1 VQGGG
6 ADQTPVEPR
15 PQGASTGWLR
25 ATQRRAVNVSLAPR
39 RFFDLV
45 RWFAVERLERAE
57 GPLLG
62 RNIACPA
69 QLPLIPATSTYL
81 YPLNQRLNLL
91 SLQLA
96 ALDILTS
103 PVCLPPGSAG
113 FDRDRLDQRQSRQ
126 PSFEQARP

>member
-1 VQGGG
+1 VQRGA
-6 ADQTPVEPR
+6 ADQTPVEPP

-39 RFFDLV
+39 RFDLV
-45 RWFAVERLERAE
+45 RWFAVERLQRAE
-57 GPLLG
+57 RSLLG

-69 QLPLIPATSTYL
+69 RPPLIPATSTDL

-96 ALDILTS
+96 ALGILTS
-103 PVCLPPGSAG
+103 PVCFAPWIS
-113 FDRDRLDQRQSRQ
+113 RL
-126 PSFEQARP
+126 